1 MNGAHFLLI
10 DDHALFRKG
19 LILLLKEGYPEALTS
34 EAESVEEA
42 IRLMIPD
49 PDLILLDVRLPGRR
63 GIDGIGMLR
72 MRWHASPVCMVS
84 ALNTEEIMEE
94 ALASGASGYISKTER
109 PAVLLEK
116 IQAAVRQES
125 SVPTTAIACPMQTD
139 TPRDRLTARQRDV
152 LQFLCEG
159 LPNKVI
165 AQRLSV
171 SENTI
176 RHHVRDILDYF
187 SANSRSE
194 AAFAARQHGYA
205 E

>member
-1 MNGAHFLLI
+1 MGGAHFLSI

-19 LILLLKEGYPEALTS
+19 LMLLLKERYPDASMS

-42 IRLMIPD
+42 VKLAIPA
-49 PDLILLDVRLPGRR
+49 PHLILLDIRLPGRR

-72 MRWHASPVCMVS
+72 TRWGYCPIYMVS
-84 ALNTEEIMEE
+84 GLDSEE
-94 ALASGASGYISKTER
+94 AIREAFDSGASGYISKTET
-109 PAVLLEK
+109 PTALLRK
-116 IQAAVRQES
+116 IDAAICEQCE
-125 SVPTTAIACPMQTD
+125 PLGD
-139 TPRDRLTARQRDV
+139 TPPADSPADKPQKLTSRQRDI
-152 LQFLCEG
+152 LRYLCEG

-165 AQRLSV
+165 ARRLSV
-171 SENTI
+171 SENTV

-187 SANSRSE
+187 SVGSRSE